1 MNLTNLSL
9 ILLLAILTFS
19 IIPDEQKIIQDAR
32 LSLNEASTYTEFVSN
47 GDFEASEVGILNPK
61 DNLTGWDLNGDNG
74 GIYSIGVGNYLN
86 MTNADTISDYGNY
99 IQSFDLKYNESHT
112 YSLSGKLRLIIDG
125 TSYSQMATVAYQ
137 FRDSFDNLLGR
148 IIFYLR
154 EDDQSYT
161 NNSQDIYFNLSP
173 YGANSASWGTNP
185 DTGWVNFER
194 DLSTCFNGLE
204 NLNTISERGAID
216 QIVVYVE
223 EYTSYSEAA
232 QALFDDISF
241 TQEIET
247 DATNTNW
254 IEDCSDLS
262 NWICP
267 TENEFSYPGGT
278 YYQVEVNSDEF
289 TPFNVTAKDNW
300 WIASS
305 TDYNYAGVYRNISD
319 ALIRDEWSITMDFDY
334 ETTATHYGGIQIFI
348 DNAEKDPMIRLAIID
363 NTH

>member
-204 NLNTISERGAID
+204 NLNTFSERGAID

-305 TDYNYAGVYRNISD
+305 TD
-319 ALIRDEWSITMDFDY
+319 
-334 ETTATHYGGIQIFI
+334 
-348 DNAEKDPMIRLAIID
+348 
-363 NTH
+363 